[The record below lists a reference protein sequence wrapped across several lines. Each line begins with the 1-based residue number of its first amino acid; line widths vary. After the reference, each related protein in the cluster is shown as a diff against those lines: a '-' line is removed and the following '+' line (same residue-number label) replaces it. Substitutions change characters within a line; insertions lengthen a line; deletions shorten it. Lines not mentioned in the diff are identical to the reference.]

1 MSPKNFYFILIASFY
16 LYSCASVEVKRPEH
30 YEVDQQRIE
39 KYGEGAM
46 ESQSQWERAWAR
58 LTGDVTGSDFS
69 NINDLLWQ
77 TALEKVSFLPLSS
90 VDKLS
95 GTIITEWYNIQPDQK
110 IKINLF
116 VKNSLLDDTSLEI
129 KIFEEKLIA
138 NDWVQMDRNT
148 ELEAKVKNSILNV
161 ARKLKTAQENL

>member
-1 MSPKNFYFILIASFY
+1 MSLKNFFFILIATFY
-16 LYSCASVEVKRPEH
+16 LYSCSSVETKRPEH
-30 YEVDQQRIE
+30 YEWEQVRIE
-39 KYGEGAM
+39 KYGEGVIEA
-46 ESQSQWERAWAR
+46 QSQWEQMFAR
-58 LTGDVTGSDFS
+58 LTGGETGADFS
-69 NINDLLWQ
+69 NIDNLLWQ
-77 TALEKVSFLPLSS
+77 TALDKISFLPLNS

-95 GTIITEWYNIQPDQK
+95 GTIITEWHNIQPDQK

-129 KIFEEKLIA
+129 KIFEEKLID

-148 ELEAKVKNSILNV
+148 ELESKVKNSILNV